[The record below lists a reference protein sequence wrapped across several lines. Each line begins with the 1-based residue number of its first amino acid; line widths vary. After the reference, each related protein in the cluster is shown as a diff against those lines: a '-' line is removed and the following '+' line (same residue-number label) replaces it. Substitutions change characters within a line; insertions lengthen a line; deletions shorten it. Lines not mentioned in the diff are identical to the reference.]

1 MTQCVPLHQKEG
13 PSRTHLGVLVEA
25 AVTDRNTIQS
35 RKGYIPS
42 RDVTGVHGEKE
53 RKKKKKKKKE
63 KKGQKDEEQNE
74 TVLRAWLLC
83 IRCFNQIVEVFV
95 AAHWFEMC

>member
-13 PSRTHLGVLVEA
+13 PSRTPLGVLVEA

-42 RDVTGVHGEKE
+42 RDVTGVHGRRRK
-53 RKKKKKKKKE
+53 RKKKRRRKKKRKRDT
-63 KKGQKDEEQNE
+63 KDE
-74 TVLRAWLLC
+74 APK
-83 IRCFNQIVEVFV
+83 
-95 AAHWFEMC
+95 

>member
-1 MTQCVPLHQKEG
+1 MVDKHVEMHTKNILQQASPMTQCVPLHQKEG
-13 PSRTHLGVLVEA
+13 PSRTPLGVLVEA

-42 RDVTGVHGEKE
+42 RDVTGVHGRRRK

-63 KKGQKDEEQNE
+63 KKGQKDE
-74 TVLRAWLLC
+74 APK
-83 IRCFNQIVEVFV
+83 
-95 AAHWFEMC
+95 